1 MTIFKKAIPR
11 RTFLRGVGTALAL
24 PLLDSMVPAFAAKNG
39 TASKSPVRLGYIY
52 TPNGRIMSQWTPAA
66 VGADFEFSPSLMPL
80 APFREQLL
88 VLSGLNIK
96 AADARP
102 GEPGGVHARPCASW
116 LTGIHPKPGGSVGI
130 SVDQLVAK
138 KYASQTQLASLEL
151 GLDSVDI
158 VGGTDGSYAA
168 YYLNTVSWRSGTT
181 PLPVEINPRSVF
193 ERLFGDSDSTDTAAR
208 LARIQ
213 EDRSILDSVTRAVAR
228 LRRKVGTRDN
238 SKITE
243 YLDAVRDVE
252 RRIQMAEEQAASSR
266 EPVSMERPAGIP
278 ATFKEHIQLMF
289 DLQILAYQT
298 DMTRV
303 VTFMMGR
310 EQTDRPYREI
320 GVNDGHHPLSHHKNF
335 PEMVAQVAK
344 IDAHHSEM
352 FAYFLEK
359 MRSTPDGDGSL
370 LDHAIIVY
378 GSALSDGNAHLHND
392 IPVLLA
398 GGGGSRIKGGR
409 HIRYPGSPFSNL
421 HVTIMDMLGVHVDEY
436 LDSEYSDATGK
447 LDLLTV

>member
-11 RTFLRGVGTALAL
+11 RTFLRGVGTTLAL
-24 PLLDSMVPAFAAKNG
+24 PLLDSMVPALAAKTG
-39 TASKSPVRLGYIY
+39 TEAKSPVRLGYIY

-66 VGADFEFSPSLMPL
+66 MGAGFEFSPSLKPL

-130 SVDQLVAK
+130 SADQLVAK
-138 KYASQTQLASLEL
+138 KHASQTQLASLEL
-151 GLDSVDI
+151 GLDPVDI

-193 ERLFGDSDSTDTAAR
+193 ERLFGDSDSADAATR

-228 LRRKVGTRDN
+228 LKRKVGARDN

-252 RRIQMAEEQAASSR
+252 RRIQMAERASR
-266 EPVSMERPAGIP
+266 
-278 ATFKEHIQLMF
+278 
-289 DLQILAYQT
+289 
-298 DMTRV
+298 
-303 VTFMMGR
+303 
-310 EQTDRPYREI
+310 
-320 GVNDGHHPLSHHKNF
+320 
-335 PEMVAQVAK
+335 
-344 IDAHHSEM
+344 
-352 FAYFLEK
+352 
-359 MRSTPDGDGSL
+359 
-370 LDHAIIVY
+370 
-378 GSALSDGNAHLHND
+378 
-392 IPVLLA
+392 
-398 GGGGSRIKGGR
+398 
-409 HIRYPGSPFSNL
+409 
-421 HVTIMDMLGVHVDEY
+421 
-436 LDSEYSDATGK
+436 
-447 LDLLTV
+447 LLTGASFDGAACGYSGDFQRAHRVNV

>member
-66 VGADFEFSPSLMPL
+66 VGADFEFSPSLKPL

-130 SVDQLVAK
+130 SADQLVAK

-193 ERLFGDSDSTDTAAR
+193 ERLFGDSDSTDTAA
-208 LARIQ
+208 
-213 EDRSILDSVTRAVAR
+213 
-228 LRRKVGTRDN
+228 
-238 SKITE
+238 
-243 YLDAVRDVE
+243 
-252 RRIQMAEEQAASSR
+252 
-266 EPVSMERPAGIP
+266 
-278 ATFKEHIQLMF
+278 
-289 DLQILAYQT
+289 
-298 DMTRV
+298 
-303 VTFMMGR
+303 
-310 EQTDRPYREI
+310 
-320 GVNDGHHPLSHHKNF
+320 
-335 PEMVAQVAK
+335 
-344 IDAHHSEM
+344 
-352 FAYFLEK
+352 
-359 MRSTPDGDGSL
+359 
-370 LDHAIIVY
+370 
-378 GSALSDGNAHLHND
+378 
-392 IPVLLA
+392 
-398 GGGGSRIKGGR
+398 
-409 HIRYPGSPFSNL
+409 
-421 HVTIMDMLGVHVDEY
+421 
-436 LDSEYSDATGK
+436 
-447 LDLLTV
+447 